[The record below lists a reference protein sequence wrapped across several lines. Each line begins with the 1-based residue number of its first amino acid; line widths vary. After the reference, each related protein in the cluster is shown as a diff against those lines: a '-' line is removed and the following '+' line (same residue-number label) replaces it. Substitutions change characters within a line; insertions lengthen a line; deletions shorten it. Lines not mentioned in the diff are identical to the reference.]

1 MKKIKNYLELIF
13 HGHYDTSTP
22 EGRGLERS
30 RNIALTAM
38 SAMLAKVIAM
48 VVPLVTVRLTLSYM
62 GEEIYGLWSA
72 VTSFFTLFA
81 FADLGLGSGL
91 QTELSKASALED
103 KSVSKK
109 LVSSTYIML
118 TGVSVVLIILFLIA
132 YPLVDWAKVINA
144 ETEGTIAIVGSVV
157 LAIVIPKFLN
167 IPLALIQRTQTA
179 MQEGYRYNLWQC
191 SGNLLSLV
199 FVVVVYYL
207 DLGVL
212 TLIWASSLITVVV
225 AMLNMFVYFRFQRP
239 ELTPK
244 LSMFDKGICKRML
257 STGLQFFVLS
267 IFTSLSLSIDNY
279 IVAQTCSLAD
289 VTPYSVMYKIVHLI
303 SVITVMLSTPLWA
316 ANGEAMQRGEYG
328 WVKNAT
334 VKIVMISLAFSAVAS
349 LGLFV
354 VIEPALKIV
363 TNGVVAA
370 DYSLLA
376 AMCLMQIAVSVT
388 SPFFMTLNAARI
400 VRFQIFTYLVYA
412 LVSLPLKFVFGN
424 AYGMV
429 AITWVGV
436 ISYIL
441 LLTIP
446 TMYKSLS
453 YLKMKQNNTLTGE

>member
-1 MKKIKNYLELIF
+1 MNKIKKYIQLIF
-13 HGHYDTSTP
+13 HGHYDTLTP
-22 EGRGLERS
+22 EGRSLERS

-38 SAMLAKVIAM
+38 SAMLAKVLAM
-48 VVPLVTVRLTLSYM
+48 IVPLVTVRLTLSYM

-103 KSVSKK
+103 KSISKK
-109 LVSSTYIML
+109 LVSSTYVML
-118 TGVSVVLIILFLIA
+118 TTVSAVLIVVFLIA
-132 YPLVDWAKVINA
+132 FPFVDWTKVINA
-144 ETEGTIAIVGSVV
+144 ESEKTAAIVGSVV

-191 SGNLLSLV
+191 SGNLLSLI
-199 FVVVVYYL
+199 FVVVIYYL

-212 TLIWASSLITVVV
+212 TLIWASSLITVIV
-225 AMLNMFVYFRFQRP
+225 AFLNMLIYFKFQRP

-244 LSMFDKGICKRML
+244 LSMFDKTICKKML
-257 STGLQFFVLS
+257 STGIQFFVLS

-316 ANGEAMQRGEYG
+316 ANGEAMQRGEYS
-328 WVKNAT
+328 WVKKAT
-334 VKIVMISLAFSAVAS
+334 GKIVMISFAFSVAASFGLLAV
-349 LGLFV
+349 
-354 VIEPALKIV
+354 IKPALNIV
-363 TNGVVAA
+363 TDGVVEA
-370 DYSLLA
+370 DYWLLL

-400 VRFQIFTYLVYA
+400 VKFQIVTYFIYA
-412 LVSLPLKFVFGN
+412 LISLPLKFVFGKM
-424 AYGMV
+424 YGMV

-436 ISYIL
+436 VTYVIF
-441 LLTIP
+441 LTIP
-446 TMYKSLS
+446 TMYKSFG
-453 YLKMKQNNTLTGE
+453 YLKNKMQK

>member
-1 MKKIKNYLELIF
+1 MNKIKQYIQLIF

-22 EGRGLERS
+22 EGRSLERS

-48 VVPLVTVRLTLSYM
+48 IVPLVTVRLTLSYM
-62 GEEIYGLWSA
+62 GEEIYGLWST
-72 VTSFFTLFA
+72 VTTFFTMFT

-109 LVSSTYIML
+109 LVSSTYVML
-118 TGVSVVLIILFLIA
+118 TAVSAVLIFIFLIA
-132 YPLVDWAKVINA
+132 YPFVNWAKVINA
-144 ETEGTIAIVGSVV
+144 ETEKTVAIVGSVV

-179 MQEGYRYNLWQC
+179 MQEGYRTNLWQC
-191 SGNLLSLV
+191 AGNFLSLV
-199 FVVVVYYL
+199 FVIAVYYL

-212 TLIWASSLITVVV
+212 TMIWMSSLITVIV
-225 AMLNMFVYFRFQRP
+225 AFVNMIVYFKFQRP
-239 ELTPK
+239 ALAPSFK
-244 LSMFDKGICKRML
+244 MFDKTICKQML
-257 STGLQFFVLS
+257 STGVQFFVLS

-279 IVAQTCSLAD
+279 IVAHTCSLAD

-328 WVKNAT
+328 WVKKAT
-334 VKIVMISLAFSAVAS
+334 KKIVVISFAFSAAAS
-349 LGLFV
+349 LLLFV
-354 VIEPALKIV
+354 LIKPVLNLV
-363 TNGVVAA
+363 TDGVVKA
-370 DYSLLA
+370 DYFLLL
-376 AMCLMQIAVSVT
+376 AMCLMQIAVSIT

-400 VRFQIFTYLVYA
+400 IKFQIATYFVYA
-412 LVSLPLKFVFGN
+412 IVSLPLKFVFGN
-424 AYGMV
+424 MFGMV

-436 ISYIL
+436 ISYMV
-441 LLTIP
+441 LLTVP
-446 TMYKSLS
+446 TVYKSMR
-453 YLKMKQNNTLTGE
+453 YLKKRLQQ

>member
-1 MKKIKNYLELIF
+1 MKKFKQYIELIF

-22 EGRGLERS
+22 DGRSLERS

-48 VVPLVTVRLTLSYM
+48 IVPLVTVRLTLSYM
-62 GEEIYGLWSA
+62 GQEVYGLWSA

-103 KSVSKK
+103 KSISKK
-109 LVSSTYIML
+109 LVSSTYVML
-118 TGVSVVLIILFLIA
+118 FAVSAFLVLIFLIA
-132 YPLVDWAKVINA
+132 FPFVDWAKVINA
-144 ETEGTIAIVGSVV
+144 ETENTITIVGSVV

-179 MQEGYRYNLWQC
+179 MQEGYRTNLWQC
-191 SGNLLSLV
+191 SGNVLSLV
-199 FVVVVYYL
+199 SVIAIYYL

-212 TLIWASSLITVVV
+212 TMIWASSLITVIV
-225 AMLNMFVYFRFQRP
+225 ALINMVVYFKFQRP
-239 ELTPK
+239 ELAPQ
-244 LSMFDKGICKRML
+244 LHMFDKTICKRML
-257 STGLQFFVLS
+257 STGVQFFVLS

-279 IVAQTCSLAD
+279 VVAQTCSLAD

-316 ANGEAMQRGEYG
+316 ANGEAMQRGEYE
-328 WVKNAT
+328 WVKKAT
-334 VKIVMISLAFSAVAS
+334 RKISLISFAFASVAS

-354 VIEPALKIV
+354 VIKPALYII
-363 TNGVVAA
+363 TDGVIKP
-370 DYSLLA
+370 DFLLLT
-376 AMCLMQIAVSVT
+376 AMCMMQIVVSLT

-400 VRFQIFTYLVYA
+400 IKFQIFTYFVYA
-412 LVSLPLKFVFGN
+412 IVSLPLKFVLGN
-424 AYGMV
+424 AFGMV

-441 LLTIP
+441 LLSLPVIG
-446 TMYKSLS
+446 KSTK
-453 YLKMKQNNTLTGE
+453 YLNSKG